1 MINKEL
7 FNELSGVSRNTKLD
21 VPTPH
26 LIRKPAA
33 DTCYVLER
41 GFIYEVYFIEGAKI
55 VSWFWG
61 DGDVVIP
68 TSPYSSLITGEKA
81 KTATMTYGH
90 LFRTLREFEDFR
102 KMYRGLR
109 DRHNQAVAERINDLR
124 KLTPLENYIKLL
136 EQKPWVFQRAKEE
149 LIASYLRISVN
160 ELRKFKNIKA

>member
-7 FNELSGVSRNTKLD
+7 FYELSGASRDVKQD

-26 LIRKPAA
+26 LIRKPDAG
-33 DTCYVLER
+33 TCSFLEK
-41 GFIYEVYFIEGAKI
+41 GFIYEVYYIESATV

-68 TSPYSSLITGEKA
+68 TSPYSNLIVGEKA
-81 KTATMTYGH
+81 KTGTMRYGD
-90 LFRTLREFEDFR
+90 LFRTLRGFEEFRTVYR
-102 KMYRGLR
+102 KIRE
-109 DRHNQAVAERINDLR
+109 RHYQAVAERINDLR

-149 LIASYLRISVN
+149 LIASYLRISVD
-160 ELRKFKNIKA
+160 ELRRIRSIKA

>member
-7 FNELSGVSRNTKLD
+7 FYELTGLSRDAKFD

-26 LIRKPAA
+26 LIRRPDAG
-33 DTCYVLER
+33 TCYVLEQ
-41 GFIYEVYFIEGAKI
+41 GFIYEVYYIESDTV

-68 TSPYSSLITGEKA
+68 TSPYGNLIAGENT
-81 KTATMTYGH
+81 KTTTMTYGD
-90 LFRTLREFEDFR
+90 LFRTLRGFEEFR
-102 KMYRGLR
+102 SMYRGIR
-109 DRHNQAVAERINDLR
+109 DRHYQAVAERINDLR

-160 ELRKFKNIKA
+160 ELRRLSQEHK